1 MAITAADIAKLRN
14 STGAG
19 MMDCK
24 KALEEANGDMGQAME
39 ILRKKGIVK
48 AAKRADKVAAEGL
61 TQVEVKGDA
70 AVVVEVN
77 AETDFVAKNENFQ
90 KLIGEVVG
98 HLLTAQPANVEAAL
112 KQPMTGGA
120 GTVEEYFTNAT
131 ATIGEKIT
139 LRRFSLLKKNANEA
153 FGAYVHMGG
162 KMSVLVLL
170 QGTSDEALARDVAMH
185 VAASNPK
192 YVRRDEVDASVLKK
206 EEEIYAEQLRAQG
219 KPENIIAGILK
230 GKMNK
235 FYSEVCLLEQPFI
248 KDEDLTVQKYLD
260 SKGAGITVAKMVRFE
275 VGEGIEKKSAD
286 FAAEVAEQLK

>member
-24 KALEEANGDMGQAME
+24 KALEEANGDMDQAME